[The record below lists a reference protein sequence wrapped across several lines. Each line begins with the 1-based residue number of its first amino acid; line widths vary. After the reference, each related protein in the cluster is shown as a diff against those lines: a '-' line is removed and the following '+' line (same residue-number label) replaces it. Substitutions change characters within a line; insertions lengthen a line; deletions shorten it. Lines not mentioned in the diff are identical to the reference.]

1 MASNHH
7 PRQWIPLQQQLV
19 PQVKEAHAAYQ
30 KNVLRRHKETI
41 EAALKQGYLK
51 YLDQELIFR
60 SQAIM
65 ESHGRAASDLQE
77 ILRISL
83 SGCHVQALDDI
94 AILSCAKLRI
104 CNLGSCYVRDI
115 SAFYG
120 CVNLLKLELSNNQVR
135 LSHTSTHAHSHTM
148 RD

>member
-1 MASNHH
+1 MTSNH

-19 PQVKEAHAAYQ
+19 PQVKEAHTTYQ
-30 KNVLRRHKETI
+30 KNVSRRHKETI

-60 SQAIM
+60 SQAIS
-65 ESHGRAASDLQE
+65 ETHGRAASDLQE

-83 SGCHVQALDDI
+83 SGFHVQALDDM

-104 CNLGSCYVRDI
+104 CNIGSCYLRDI

-120 CVNLLKLELSNNQVR
+120 CVNLLKLELSNNQV
-135 LSHTSTHAHSHTM
+135 HV
-148 RD
+148 